1 MGLREELSALRTRL
15 EAGRPPEVLAS
26 IHRAV
31 IELRESAAPKRI
43 LKVGDR
49 APAFVLPNA
58 KEHLVDS
65 NELLTRGNLVITFYR
80 GRW

>member
-15 EAGRPPEVLAS
+15 EAGRPPEVLTS
-26 IHRAV
+26 MHRAV
-31 IELRESAAPKRI
+31 DELRESAAAEKI

-58 KEHLVDS
+58 NEHLVDS
-65 NELLTRGNLVITFYR
+65 NELLARGNLVVTFYR

>member
-1 MGLREELSALRTRL
+1 MSLRDELSALRKRL

-26 IHRAV
+26 MHRAV
-31 IELRESAAPKRI
+31 DELRASSVAERV
-43 LKVGDR
+43 LKVGGR

-58 KEHLVDS
+58 NQNLVS
-65 NELLTRGNLVITFYR
+65 SRELLARSNLVVTFYR